1 LTCSD
6 RTTISPPAMQSP
18 AALCT
23 GTVRLWPP
31 GACSGRER
39 MRPRVSAQLPSRLRR
54 AGDWHR
60 AAHVWVFCPS
70 TRELLLQQRAL
81 GKDSWPG
88 LWDISAAGH
97 GARCPLPPC
106 LPSSKWLK
114 ASIKGRTAGGIAE
127 VMLQC
132 PPRCALKHAVA
143 YACNVPS
150 PASSVK
156 AVWRAPR
163 SDRRKRRAC
172 DSAARARR
180 GAGPGPASGSAP
192 PPGTL
197 FRRRVTAAF
206 A

>member
-1 LTCSD
+1 VLRPDDHQPAGYAKPRSAVHRD
-6 RTTISPPAMQSP
+6 GAPVAAWSLLRQGAHASPGERAAAKP
-18 AALCT
+18 AAARR
-23 GTVRLWPP
+23 RLAPCGP
-31 GACSGRER
+31 RLGVLPEHAGAAAAAARAGQGLLA
-39 MRPRVSAQLPSRLRR
+39 RPVGHLRR
-54 AGDWHR
+54 RPWCALP
-60 AAHVWVFCPS
+60 AAPV
-70 TRELLLQQRAL
+70 LALQQVAQGLYKRA
-81 GKDSWPG
+81 
-88 LWDISAAGH
+88 H
-97 GARCPLPPC
+97 R
-106 LPSSKWLK
+106 
-114 ASIKGRTAGGIAE
+114 GGIAE